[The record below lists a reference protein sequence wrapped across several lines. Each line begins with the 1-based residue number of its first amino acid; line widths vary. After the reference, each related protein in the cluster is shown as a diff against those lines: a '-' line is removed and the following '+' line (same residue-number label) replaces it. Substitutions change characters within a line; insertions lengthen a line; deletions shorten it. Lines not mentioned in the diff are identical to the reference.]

1 MCVHLLYWSMNVEE
15 NALRW
20 TFRLRV
26 QSHELVWHLF
36 AGSNMYVC
44 TYAIDKL
51 YINSYMYIHTYTNM
65 RI

>member
-1 MCVHLLYWSMNVEE
+1 MNVEE